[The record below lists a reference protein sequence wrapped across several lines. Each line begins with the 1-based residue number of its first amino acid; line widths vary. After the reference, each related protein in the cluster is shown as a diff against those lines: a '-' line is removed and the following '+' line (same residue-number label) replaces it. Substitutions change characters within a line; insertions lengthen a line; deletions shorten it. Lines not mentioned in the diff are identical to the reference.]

1 MAHCNHR
8 SRNSLLPHW
17 LGLRAVSK
25 QLRFV
30 PLRTSNYRRTP
41 YFDSRRLSSWQH
53 YRRNGRDSVT
63 TSCDHDDYMSIAATR
78 FTFVCVLPRPL
89 PFAPTCHPRWQDS
102 GRDAT
107 PRRRWRCHDR
117 DSATTTSSSH
127 SLRPCPPPCLVCS
140 RSPSPSPRPT
150 LATTHVRL
158 DNHCDDD
165 DDGVTIAFAT
175 ALSSLARLLPRLVL
189 TITQCARRRSCLP
202 SPSPCP

>member
-1 MAHCNHR
+1 MEPQMLERKGRPSQLEIGEGRCAPSAINQPNSIKTSSIQVEQKCPISHNIGNTLTMAHCNHR

-41 YFDSRRLSSWQH
+41 CFDSRRLSSWQH
-53 YRRNGRDSVT
+53 YRRNGRDSLT

-102 GRDAT
+102 RRDAT
-107 PRRRWRCHDR
+107 PRRR
-117 DSATTTSSSH
+117 
-127 SLRPCPPPCLVCS
+127 
-140 RSPSPSPRPT
+140 
-150 LATTHVRL
+150 
-158 DNHCDDD
+158 
-165 DDGVTIAFAT
+165 
-175 ALSSLARLLPRLVL
+175 
-189 TITQCARRRSCLP
+189 
-202 SPSPCP
+202 